1 MNTDFKISGLLNVLG
16 YNTSVAYCQLQ
27 VASFPGL
34 PTVQQKNPP
43 FCILQVIKNWMV
55 GRSSN
60 EAKLQVC

>member
-1 MNTDFKISGLLNVLG
+1 MNTDFKISGLLNVLD
-16 YNTSVAYCQLQ
+16 YNTLVAYCQLQ

-34 PTVQQKNPP
+34 PTVQQKKT
-43 FCILQVIKNWMV
+43 LHTASDHWMV